1 MRHKK
6 RFILLFIIL
15 PSFLILNTVYSDTEP
30 TLKNSCVI
38 MSFPIPAMT
47 SNPIGQTSSAGSAG
61 QTNPAG
67 QSRETI
73 FSPVPATHSNFVYHV
88 GDSVPVDQSTLMEKA
103 NYVWNS
109 TLIAQSTS
117 LKGQQIPAGQTTS
130 IDQSIPVGQLPSAGK
145 NIPVGQSA
153 PDDQSIPVGQS
164 KVDSIPIGQSE
175 NQAATEG
182 SIPAEDLF
190 GSRAGRFH
198 PFLLLQGIYT
208 DNLFDTDSNTK
219 DDFITTAAPGIWLA
233 FPANREKLLTI
244 DTTTT
249 SPGGLQLSRI
259 KPEATRRYQTYLMYS
274 PEFVHYFSYSRH
286 DHVDHKAEGLFQYN
300 FDSGISFDV
309 IDLFNHKEEI
319 AGNGV
324 IDTLYR
330 HQDNLFDFI
339 TTYETPSGKLKLKF
353 DYSNYDLNYRETIVS
368 YRDRNDNS
376 FGLSLFYKFWPKTS
390 LFGEYNYSK
399 IDFDHGTTDDSVE
412 NRYYGGVN
420 WDITAKTR
428 GRLKLGYITKDF
440 DSEGVKDQDGFSIEL
455 QAQHNLTSKLGLQAN
470 AYRKFN
476 ESDMANASSFLSTGI
491 DLSLIERFSAK
502 WSGTLDA
509 SYERDEYNGVDRND
523 DLYSFG
529 PAVRFKPKRYL
540 FFDLGAHY
548 YYNNSDINI
557 FDYKAYEIFLR
568 ITLSM

>member
-1 MRHKK
+1 M
-6 RFILLFIIL
+6 
-15 PSFLILNTVYSDTEP
+15 PA
-30 TLKNSCVI
+30 
-38 MSFPIPAMT
+38 MIPAMIST
-47 SNPIGQTSSAGSAG
+47 PDGQTSTVGSAVQANLVG
-61 QTNPAG
+61 HFH
-67 QSRETI
+67 ET
-73 FSPVPATHSNFVYHV
+73 SSLLVTGTHSSPVYHV
-88 GDSVPVDQSTLMEKA
+88 DQTVPVEQSIPTEKS
-103 NYVWNS
+103 NSILRS
-109 TLIAQSTS
+109 TLIAQSAS
-117 LKGQQIPAGQTTS
+117 PKKRSIPAGQTTS
-130 IDQSIPVGQLPSAGK
+130 VDQSIPVGQSPLAEKAIPAG
-145 NIPVGQSA
+145 QTA
-153 PDDQSIPVGQS
+153 PEKSIPVGQS
-164 KVDSIPIGQSE
+164 KVDSIPIGQSK
-175 NQAATEG
+175 NQGSTTEG

-208 DNLFDTDSNTK
+208 DNLFSTDSNTK
-219 DDFITTAAPGIWLA
+219 GDFIATAAPGIWLA

-274 PEFVHYFSYSRH
+274 PEFVHYFNYSNH

-300 FDSGISFDV
+300 FDSGISFDF
-309 IDLFNHKEEI
+309 IDLFNYKEEI

-353 DYSNYDLNYRETIVS
+353 DYSNYDLNYRDKLVS

-376 FGLSLFYKFWPKTS
+376 FGVSVFYKFWPKTS

-412 NRYYGGVN
+412 NRYYGGIN
-420 WDITAKTR
+420 WDVTAKTR

-440 DSEGVKDQDGFSIEL
+440 DSSGVKDQDGFSIEL
-455 QAQHNLTSKLGLQAN
+455 QAQHNLTPKLAIQAN

-476 ESDMANASSFLSTGI
+476 ESDMSNASSFLSTGI
-491 DLSLIERFSAK
+491 DLSLIERFSEK

-509 SYERDEYNGVDRND
+509 SYERDEYNGVTRND

-529 PAVRFKPKRYL
+529 PAVRFKPKKYL